1 MSFQNISV
9 TSMEHRLL
17 SSLGTAPF
25 DDLFAEDF
33 NGDVQCY
40 SFDAFRRLYNDAV
53 ESLICYRSLVSALE
67 EERNF
72 YYSRCNELE
81 DSLRA
86 LTED

>member
-1 MSFQNISV
+1 MTFQNISV

-17 SSLGTAPF
+17 SSLGSAPF

-33 NGDVQCY
+33 KGDMQFY

-53 ESLICYRSLVSALE
+53 ESLNCYRSLVSSLE
-67 EERNF
+67 EERDI
-72 YYSRCNELE
+72 YISKCSELE
-81 DSLRA
+81 DYLRE